1 MLHKLTKNY
10 ARLILLLN
18 VFSFCMTDE
27 HNTAEYEKVNPF
39 RLVPA
44 IDDNGFKL
52 TERLKF
58 FCIFHDYFL
67 CSRILLLLNII
78 DKK

>member
-1 MLHKLTKNY
+1 MSLVKFCTVIFIT
-10 ARLILLLN
+10 ARHIAAKSAVVL
-18 VFSFCMTDE
+18 CDTDE

-39 RLVPA
+39 RLLPA

-58 FCIFHDYFL
+58 FHYCFSLSVAECIF
-67 CSRILLLLNII
+67 C
-78 DKK
+78 KK